1 MSEIRVKSC
10 PLLGCSYSM
19 EQSIIRGNPPIMLA
33 SLIPCVGEKCINFAW
48 DGDDG
53 YCRYFQKFTNH
64 DRRKEGESE

>member
-1 MSEIRVKSC
+1 
-10 PLLGCSYSM
+10 
-19 EQSIIRGNPPIMLA
+19 MLA